1 MTQRELERSPFIQAK
16 DHVNGAF
23 LGNKIQ
29 QNKEAEVFFLKRQS
43 LIFIKARLYGLNTF
57 SKVNKSDCIH
67 VCKDKPWW

>member
-29 QNKEAEVFFLKRQS
+29 QNKEAEVYFQ
-43 LIFIKARLYGLNTF
+43 N
-57 SKVNKSDCIH
+57 VNH
-67 VCKDKPWW
+67 